1 MGQLSPAIRDCLLSP
16 QCHPRARWDEKHPLQ
31 CWDDCIKK
39 PACTRYCTRETKAN
53 LQIIGSLV
61 FLNKTTNTPLCSKTD
76 SSRITETSGS
86 QADKKSSPKRDS
98 DMSSSRL
105 LNPFIFLTL
114 SSFLDFIPILGYLG
128 SSKKVCKFKIH
139 GTGLALLAFFPPR
152 VFYRPKIE
160 HQGPWQKLCSL
171 WVGSMVQSGP
181 RGQKAMVTQYPE

>member
-1 MGQLSPAIRDCLLSP
+1 MTAFSHP
-16 QCHPRARWDEKHPLQ
+16 QCHPRARWDGKHPLQ

-61 FLNKTTNTPLCSKTD
+61 FLNKTTNTPLCSKTE
-76 SSRITETSGS
+76 SSRIRDIWEPSR
-86 QADKKSSPKRDS
+86 QEVSPKRDS

-139 GTGLALLAFFPPR
+139 GT
-152 VFYRPKIE
+152 
-160 HQGPWQKLCSL
+160 C
-171 WVGSMVQSGP
+171 QSGLD
-181 RGQKAMVTQYPE
+181 